1 MRTEQDKINRKEAN
15 QRYYKLEENK
25 EQKREYMRKYNKLNR
40 KTIYLRHEEW
50 AQEMATEIMI
60 TYMPKTQ
67 ESLQMTHK
75 DKDLEKI
82 YNDVF
87 VDATRYMED
96 YEVQAVAATY
106 MAIAMRLYKTH
117 LADDDYKA
125 MIETVMETEVK
136 PYNPKKGLH

>member
-1 MRTEQDKINRKEAN
+1 MT
-15 QRYYKLEENK
+15 
-25 EQKREYMRKYNKLNR
+25 
-40 KTIYLRHEEW
+40 YL
-50 AQEMATEIMI
+50 ML
-60 TYMPKTQ
+60 KTQ
-67 ESLQMTHK
+67 KDLRMTHK

-87 VDATRYMED
+87 ADATEYMRD

-117 LADDDYKA
+117 LEDDAYEK

-136 PYNPKKGLH
+136 PYKPKRVLN